1 MRGGWAV
8 FYGNSGG
15 CTPTPSRGSTSL
27 ADVCRQALPGCPI
40 PAGRHQLPQGISTYL
55 LGGGGGVTEPQQLE
69 EIFGTSDTNSGKD
82 LTLQEFLESL
92 SRSQVNQLR
101 SKVTA
106 KTAYKAPPI
115 TAAAR
120 KK

>member
-1 MRGGWAV
+1 VVCLGGFFTAV
-8 FYGNSGG
+8 
-15 CTPTPSRGSTSL
+15 
-27 ADVCRQALPGCPI
+27 A
-40 PAGRHQLPQGISTYL
+40 
-55 LGGGGGVTEPQQLE
+55 GGGGIADPQQLE

-115 TAAAR
+115 TTAKGAR

>member
-1 MRGGWAV
+1 MRR
-8 FYGNSGG
+8 
-15 CTPTPSRGSTSL
+15 RGRCG
-27 ADVCRQALPGCPI
+27 DR
-40 PAGRHQLPQGISTYL
+40 
-55 LGGGGGVTEPQQLE
+55 QQLE

-106 KTAYKAPPI
+106 KTYKAPP
-115 TAAAR
+115 APKR
-120 KK
+120 GGK

>member
-1 MRGGWAV
+1 
-8 FYGNSGG
+8 
-15 CTPTPSRGSTSL
+15 
-27 ADVCRQALPGCPI
+27 
-40 PAGRHQLPQGISTYL
+40 
-55 LGGGGGVTEPQQLE
+55 
-69 EIFGTSDTNSGKD
+69 

-115 TAAAR
+115 AAGKGAR